1 MNILLDFHEFPE
13 NFLIINNNW
22 IMDSTS
28 NSIKEKKS
36 NLDPQK
42 TQAIITS
49 SDLFYTK
56 PVKKL
61 NTLPSFICVTLSN

>member
-1 MNILLDFHEFPE
+1 MYF
-13 NFLIINNNW
+13 
-22 IMDSTS
+22 TS